1 MSGIAR
7 RLRAGFIAGNAGTL
21 TRVTVASLA
30 ASSAIGLATAST
42 AAAAAA
48 PPTVTSAFTPNL
60 IGVGDTDAT
69 ALSITITNPNASGTL
84 SSVAFTDT
92 LPAGLTV
99 DDPNGESGT
108 CGSTS
113 VVTAT
118 PGSGAISL
126 TGGSLKAGAT
136 CTVSVSL
143 IASQTG
149 TLTNTTGVVSSSAG
163 ASAAGDTESLTV
175 LPPPTLSVSGIKNN
189 AKYTFGES
197 VRPRYTCT
205 QPSDPTALADCSA
218 ADDLG
223 NPVASGGALDTKDPG
238 SHTLT
243 VSATSSDGLET
254 DDSVTYTVLPDN
266 RFTLAKVKPGKHGT
280 LTFQLALPGAGPV
293 KVVEL
298 AGKTTFGTYTRSVAG
313 KKTIN
318 VTVRP
323 TAKGRSLLTASSATK
338 PSVKITL
345 EITYTPKGGVKRT
358 VTKRGI
364 VLT

>member
-1 MSGIAR
+1 LRGIIR
-7 RLRAGFIAGNAGTL
+7 RLRAGSITGNVRTL
-21 TRVTVASLA
+21 TSVALA
-30 ASSAIGLATAST
+30 SIAVPTAIGLQAAPAADAATV
-42 AAAAAA
+42 

-69 ALSITITNPNASGTL
+69 ALSVTITNPNASGTL
-84 SSVAFTDT
+84 SSVAFSDT
-92 LPAGLTV
+92 LPTGLTV
-99 DDPNGESGT
+99 DNPNGENGT
-108 CGSTS
+108 CGTAG
-113 VVTAT
+113 VITAT
-118 PGSGAISL
+118 PGSSALSL
-126 TGGSLKAGAT
+126 TGGSIKAGAA
-136 CTVSVSL
+136 CTISVSL
-143 IASQTG
+143 VASQTG
-149 TLTNTTGVVSSSAG
+149 TLTNTTGLVGSSAGSSSAG
-163 ASAAGDTESLTV
+163 DTETLTV
-175 LPPPTLSVSGIKNN
+175 LPPPTVSVSGIRNN
-189 AKYTFGES
+189 ATYTFGES

-205 QPSDPTALADCSA
+205 QPADAAALADCSA

-223 NPVASGGALDTKDPG
+223 NAVASGGALDTKDPG

-266 RFTLAKVKPGKHGT
+266 QFTVAKVKPGKNGT
-280 LTFQLALPGAGPV
+280 LAFELALPGAGPV

-298 AGKTTFGTYTRSVAG
+298 AGKTTFGTYNRTVAG

-323 TAKGRSLLTASSATK
+323 TSRGRSLLTASSATK
-338 PSVKITL
+338 PRVKITL

-364 VLT
+364 VLS